1 MRGERRGSN
10 APMSSTGSPIRILVV
25 DDHPLL
31 REGLGAI
38 IAGQAD
44 MTLIAE
50 AENGKHALEAF
61 REHRPDITLM
71 DVRMPTMGGIDAIS
85 AIRAE
90 FPAARII
97 VLTTYEGDAQALRA
111 IKAGASGYLLKNMLR
126 KELVETIRSVHA
138 GRRCISPDVAS
149 EMVEHLADDHLTAR
163 ERDVLSLVAAG
174 NANKEVAA
182 RMGISE
188 TTVKTHMKNVLTKLG
203 AKDRTHA
210 VVIAL
215 KRGIIDI

>member
-1 MRGERRGSN
+1 MT
-10 APMSSTGSPIRILVV
+10 PTGSTIRILVV

-31 REGLGAI
+31 REGLGAM

-44 MTLIAE
+44 MALVAE
-50 AENGKHALEAF
+50 AENGEQALSAF
-61 REHRPDITLM
+61 RAHQPDITLM
-71 DVRMPTMGGIDAIS
+71 DVRMPTMGGIDAIT

-111 IKAGASGYLLKNMLR
+111 IKAGAAGYLLKSMLR

-138 GRRCISPDVAS
+138 GRRRIAADIAS
-149 EMVEHLADDHLTAR
+149 ELAEHVADDELTVR
-163 ERDVLSLVAAG
+163 ERDVLALVAVG

-188 TTVKTHMKNVLTKLG
+188 ETVKTHMKNVLTKLG
-203 AKDRTHA
+203 ARDRTHA
-210 VVIAL
+210 VVVAL